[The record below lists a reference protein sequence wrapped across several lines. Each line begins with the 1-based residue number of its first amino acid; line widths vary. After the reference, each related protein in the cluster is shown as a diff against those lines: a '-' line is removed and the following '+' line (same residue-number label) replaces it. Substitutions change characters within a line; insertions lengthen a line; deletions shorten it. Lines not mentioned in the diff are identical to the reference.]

1 MKGPIGHVIKN
12 AVLVFVIATI
22 MARYPYVLSFNIM
35 QITPMGGRTIE
46 VKGLVEFQRGSE
58 GWTGPEN
65 FYWFN
70 LWWQSAEAAN
80 KVLSESHGLIQ
91 LHSLTWALIEE
102 KENSDVLEFTAVI
115 TVFPSASPPWR
126 KGW

>member
-12 AVLVFVIATI
+12 AVLLFVVAII
-22 MARYPYVLSFNIM
+22 MAQYPCVLSLNIVR
-35 QITPMGGRTIE
+35 ITPLGGRRLI
-46 VKGLVEFQRGSE
+46 VKGIVEFQRGSE
-58 GWTGPEN
+58 GWIGPEN
-65 FYWFN
+65 FHWFD
-70 LWWQSAEAAN
+70 LWWQSEEATN
-80 KVLSESHGLIQ
+80 TVLSESHGLIQ
-91 LHSLTWALIEE
+91 LHSITWALIEE